1 MNSAKKAKTA
11 RVLHRADR
19 MWTLP
24 PLFRSLLRPY
34 RAHLALT
41 MLLLLLQSAVLLAMP
56 WLATRLSAALLAA
69 QPVVGILL
77 VLFGLVVVQAVLSY
91 LLGIRMQ
98 GAAMG
103 IIADGCMRLFDHL
116 QSLPLGWHQDQ
127 RRGDVLALVTED
139 MERLGWF
146 ITGTLTPLL
155 PLVLTCVGALVMML
169 RIEPAIGFA
178 VAVLVPS
185 VYVVLK
191 LAGRRLRP
199 LGRAVADGYAL
210 RAALAEQ
217 NLAMLPVVKAFSG
230 EPAESGRFHGQVRVL
245 RELQLRQAR
254 LQSLIG
260 PLVRIVAASVV
271 LALLWLG
278 SQHVAAGTMTASQ
291 LIGLLLYGMLLTQPV
306 AELAS
311 VYGQAQSARGAA
323 DRLWQVF
330 DLAPEPVGGK
340 LELSMPRGEIVF
352 EGVTFG
358 YPGREPVLR
367 VLDLHVTAGETI
379 AIVGAN
385 GAGKSTIA
393 HLMLRFADP
402 LQGRVLMDGVDLR
415 QLQIGNL
422 RAQIGLVSQHVLLF
436 NASVADN
443 IAYGRADATQA
454 AIESA
459 ARAARADDFICALP
473 DGYGTVIG
481 DQGIKLSGGQKQR
494 IALARALLKD
504 PPILVLD
511 EATAMFDPAGER
523 EFIANC
529 HAVLKQRTVILIT
542 HRPASLALADRIVRL
557 ENGRFVEGDDCDGAT
572 RTGLAAD

>member
-1 MNSAKKAKTA
+1 M
-11 RVLHRADR
+11 
-19 MWTLP
+19 
-24 PLFRSLLRPY
+24 FRNLLRPY
-34 RAHLALT
+34 RGHLALT
-41 MLLLLLQSAVLLAMP
+41 MLLLLLQSAALLAMP

-69 QPVVGILL
+69 QPVVGILM
-77 VLFGLVVVQAVLSY
+77 VLFGLVVVQAVLGY

-311 VYGQAQSARGAA
+311 VYGETQSARGAA

-367 VLDLHVTAGETI
+367 ALDLHVTAGETI

-422 RAQIGLVSQHVLLF
+422 RVQIGLVSQHVLLF

-557 ENGRFVEGDDCDGAT
+557 ENGRFVEGDGSDGAT
-572 RTGLAAD
+572 RTGVADD